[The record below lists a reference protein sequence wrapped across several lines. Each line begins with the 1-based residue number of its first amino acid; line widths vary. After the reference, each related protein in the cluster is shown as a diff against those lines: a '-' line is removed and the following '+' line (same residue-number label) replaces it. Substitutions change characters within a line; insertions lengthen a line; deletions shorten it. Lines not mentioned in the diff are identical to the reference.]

1 MKTVSKKIIL
11 LTIFFI
17 IGCVFLIGYKTS
29 FENNINDKFIKQ
41 NSTLVNNEEW
51 AQPKIDDDNVIID
64 EASITSEGFDFA
76 ISTSYLPNDYF
87 NANKEN
93 LPYRI
98 EVQSSE
104 VSIWNSRVYS
114 EALTNNNFNV
124 TGLSPSTT
132 YPEISFVLIDVLT
145 GDPIGDSVP
154 SSKNEI
160 KTKKS
165 LLLKI
170 SEISFIL
177 FFALSIIIGIA
188 LVFKIIDKRRG
199 GDNYDYGDNYSGS
212 GGGYYGGFLNYDD
225 YSKPAKQKK
234 PKRQKKGKG
243 SSGYGGGYGGYGGSG
258 GYYGDNG
265 GYRNGGWN

>member
-17 IGCVFLIGYKTS
+17 IGGIFSMSYKSSLT
-29 FENNINDKFIKQ
+29 NNINNNFINQ
-41 NSTLVNNEEW
+41 NSILAGDTPPL
-51 AQPKIDDDNVIID
+51 IDPNIENVEIFK
-64 EASITSEGFDFA
+64 ESINSEGFTFV
-76 ISTSYLPNDYF
+76 ISTSSNSFGGNDL
-87 NANKEN
+87 

-104 VSIWNSRVYS
+104 VSIWDSGIYI
-114 EALTNNNFNV
+114 EELNNQKFDV
-124 TGLSPSTT
+124 VGLKPSTT
-132 YPEISFVLIDVLT
+132 YPEISFALINVST
-145 GDPIGDSVP
+145 GDVIGEP
-154 SSKNEI
+154 SFSSINQI

-170 SEISFIL
+170 STISFIL
-177 FFALSIIIGIA
+177 FFALSIIISIA

-199 GDNYDYGDNYSGS
+199 GDNYDYGDNYGGS
-212 GGGYYGGFLNYDD
+212 GGGYYGGFSNYDD

-234 PKRQKKGKG
+234 PKREKRGKG
-243 SSGYGGGYGGYGGSG
+243 GGGYGGGYGGYGKSG

-265 GYRNGGWN
+265 GYWNGGWN